1 MGAGMIPHTSLI
13 LLAPLILIGLTFAMA
28 AAAFWI
34 WMIVD
39 CATNE
44 PASNDKIVWLLV
56 IVLLHFIG
64 ALIYFFAR
72 RLNRPKSVVG
82 PPVATPP
89 RL

>member
-1 MGAGMIPHTSLI
+1 MITSTHAPGLF
-13 LLAPLILIGLTFAMA
+13 LVPLILIGLPLFLAML
-28 AAAFWI
+28 AFWI

-56 IVLLHFIG
+56 IVLLQFIG

-72 RLNRPKSVVG
+72 RLNRPKRVVV
-82 PPVATPP
+82 PPIATPP

>member
-1 MGAGMIPHTSLI
+1 MNLAT
-13 LLAPLILIGLTFAMA
+13 LAPVFLIVPFILIGITFAMA
-28 AAAFWI
+28 ALAFWI

-44 PASNDKIVWLLV
+44 PASNEKIVWLLV
-56 IVLLHFIG
+56 IILLHFIG

-72 RLNRPKSVVG
+72 RLNRPQRVV
-82 PPVATPP
+82 PPPIATPP